1 MLRICRKCGNRY
13 EGDPG
18 STLCQACVRI
28 QKSSTIRDR
37 ACRNCGSIFPG
48 GPRAWY
54 CPACRSERQAIQ
66 AREYHQRKKAGN
78 TRTLGSTDLCSI
90 CEQPYVVTSGNQKYC
105 PKCAPDAIREIDRAQ
120 ATVWFAQ
127 NTSPATRRAQK
138 KASTAEIPC
147 KICGKLFKPH
157 NVSKTCSPECS
168 TALTKLNS
176 AAWESTHKQQRNQY
190 HRELAKTK
198 KENNT

>member
-18 STLCQACVRI
+18 STLCPTCVRA
-28 QKSSTIRDR
+28 QKSSTIRNR
-37 ACRNCGSIFPG
+37 TCRNCGITFPG

-54 CPACRSERQAIQ
+54 CPACRAERQAAQ
-66 AREYHQRKKAGN
+66 SREYHLRKNAGN
-78 TRTLGSTDLCSI
+78 TR
-90 CEQPYVVTSGNQKYC
+90 
-105 PKCAPDAIREIDRAQ
+105 PKCAPEAIRAIDRTQ
-120 ATVWFAQ
+120 ATVWFTQ
-127 NTSPATRRAQK
+127 NTSPVTRRTQR

-168 TALTKLNS
+168 AALTKLNS
-176 AAWESTHKQQRNQY
+176 AAWEATHKHQRNQY
-190 HRELAKTK
+190 RRELAKSK